1 MRLEGKVALVTGA
14 GRGIGRAIAERLAA
28 EGAAVVVSDVDL
40 PQAEQAARELAVQGR
55 QALAVRADVSDLR
68 QVRQMFQMTAE
79 RFGRLDI
86 LVNNAGIIRRGSLD
100 DHPDADWELVLAVNL
115 KGTYYCSREAARVMK
130 QQGHG
135 RIVNI
140 SSVAGKVGDITSAP
154 SYGPSKGA
162 VNTLTKSLARELA
175 PYGITVNAVA
185 PHAIETEMTGEWSAE
200 KRRSILAQIPVGRL
214 GRPEEVAAAVAF
226 LASDEAGFITGEIL
240 DINGGY
246 LMD

>member
-1 MRLEGKVALVTGA
+1 MRLEGKAALVTGA
-14 GRGIGRAIAERLAA
+14 GRGIGQAIADRLAA

-40 PQAEQAARELAVQGR
+40 AHAEQAVRELTAQGR

-68 QVRQMFQMTAE
+68 QVQQMFRKVAE
-79 RFGRLDI
+79 RLGRLDI

-100 DHPDADWELVLAVNL
+100 DHPDTDWELVLAVNL

-130 QQGHG
+130 ERGYG

-162 VNTLTKSLARELA
+162 VNALTKSLARELA

-185 PHAIETEMTGEWSAE
+185 PHAIETEMSAEWSEE
-200 KRRSILAQIPVGRL
+200 KRRSVLAQIPVGRL
-214 GRPEEVAAAVAF
+214 GKPEEVAAAVVF

-240 DINGGY
+240 DLNGGY